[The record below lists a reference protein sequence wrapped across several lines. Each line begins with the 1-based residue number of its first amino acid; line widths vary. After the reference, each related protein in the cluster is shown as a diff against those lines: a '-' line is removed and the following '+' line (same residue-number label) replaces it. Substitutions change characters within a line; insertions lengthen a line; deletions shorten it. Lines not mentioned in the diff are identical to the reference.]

1 MKRLAITIA
10 VIFAFVSLNAGSV
23 EKYKQIRIFVPN
35 QATLDQVWATGI
47 DHEGA
52 TGKVGG
58 IMEFVAGEFEL
69 SELAR
74 AGIPYEVVI
83 DDLAKHYEQQMPRA
97 PVNALGF
104 GLGSMG
110 GHYTLQ
116 EVLLQLDSMRLLYPH
131 LISAR
136 DSIGRSQ
143 QGRAIWAVKIGSSQ
157 SAGKPEVLYTA
168 LHHAREPQ
176 GMMSVMYYMWWL
188 LENYATNPEAA
199 YLVNNRQQWFIPVVN
214 PDGYEHNRTTNPNG
228 GGMWRKNRRDN
239 GGGIYGVDLNRNY
252 GPYHMWNA
260 PNGGSST
267 SPSSETYR
275 GPAQFSE
282 PETQAI
288 DSFMRAH
295 NIKSCL
301 NYHTYGNYLIY
312 PWGYLSRE
320 NGDSLIYRDWAYD
333 MTAVNRFT
341 NGTDQQTVAYS
352 TRGNSDDYMFGDTTK
367 PITYTMTPEVG
378 TNDEGGF
385 WPPPTMILPL
395 AIKTLPMNKH
405 LAYVAGQFT
414 TVVAYAVQDAGG
426 NGFLNRGESFVLA
439 VRVKNKGRTPGNAV
453 SVLATSNLPSVQM
466 SATPIVI
473 NPGVQQELL
482 VQLSGTVAPNATEG
496 LPLHFYITL
505 TDAQGYQRID
515 TLRTFLGTPSLLFA
529 DSASSGT
536 SNWTTGSGWGL
547 TANAHTPPYA
557 FTDSPTGNYP
567 ANANNALTMV
577 SQINLTNYDYAQL
590 KFWTKWAI
598 EPTWDF
604 GTVEI
609 STNNGS
615 TWTALRTELSHP
627 GSARSASAQPAGSW
641 GFDSYTPG
649 GTWLEQS
656 VDLTA
661 YVNRQIKLR
670 FRMAAD
676 AGDQRDGFYVDDIR
690 LYGYTTS
697 APPPDTGIVV
707 QPSSFTF
714 AGATGR
720 IFVDSMKIKN
730 MTGSS
735 VSITLAE
742 SLASSGM
749 RLENV
754 RAGGSL
760 HVKELIQRLRPA
772 FRQTNITRASLQGSS
787 EPTDAPNAYTT
798 ILIDERGEMGLAAAD
813 IYRVQ
818 YQYRPSILGNFHD
831 FRIIMGPLADT
842 NVVII
847 LSIDTDQDFGTGRFP
862 TPLGVGPT
870 SRDIGSEREV
880 LIDASGIIVDSL
892 IGLGRIPAG
901 IVLSTEN
908 DTLTFVGLPFLLSIT
923 RDSVLT
929 ISTET
934 ATGGINANT
943 LSDPDRK
950 MNVGFVAAHLSPNSN
965 PFPDFAPAIGHGN
978 VGGETG
984 VSWLSENRA
993 SVTLA
998 SSESTFVRVTGLA
1011 ATSAGTSRANIFL
1024 HSSGRTPVS
1033 IPITMNVSA
1042 APLPSIR
1049 VSPGALRDT
1058 LVVGDSATHT
1068 LTVANLGAAPLNF
1081 LILDT
1086 ARTPWLSI
1094 SPLAGTV
1101 DSGLTTLI
1109 SVRMRSTGLQTDT
1122 TYSAMLF
1129 VVSNDPS
1136 SPTILLPATLRVR
1149 GTTSVTGMAGV
1160 PEAFAL
1166 YQNYPNPF
1174 SVTGGSLPVRQT
1186 GAFGGTAETN
1196 IRFDL
1201 PVHAFVT
1208 LKVFNLIGQEV
1219 ATIVNGELEAGRH
1232 SYQAGRALLGLS
1244 SGVYFYRLQ
1253 ARGATQNFTATRKL
1267 LLMK

>member
-1 MKRLAITIA
+1 MKRLSVTITIILTLVA
-10 VIFAFVSLNAGSV
+10 VNVGAV
-23 EKYKQIRIFVPN
+23 EKYKQVRIFIPN
-35 QATLDQVWATGI
+35 QSTLEQVWASGI

-58 IMEFVAGEFEL
+58 MMEFVADAFAL
-69 SELAR
+69 NSLAQS
-74 AGIPYEVVI
+74 GIQYEVVI
-83 DDLAKHYEQQMPRA
+83 DDLARYYEQRMTPG
-97 PVNALGF
+97 PYNALGF

-110 GHYTLQ
+110 GYYTLQ
-116 EVLLQLDSMRLLYPH
+116 EVLLQLDTMRLLYPQ
-131 LISAR
+131 LITVR

-143 QGRAIWAVKIGSSQ
+143 EGRAIWAVKIGSSQ

-214 PDGYEHNRTTNPNG
+214 PDGYEYNRTTNPNG
-228 GGMWRKNRRDN
+228 GGLWRKNRRNN

-267 SPSSETYR
+267 SPSSDTYR

-282 PETQAI
+282 PELQAI
-288 DSFMRAH
+288 DAFMRSH

-378 TNDEGGF
+378 TAEEGGF
-385 WPPPTMILPL
+385 WPPSTLILPL
-395 AIKTLPMNKH
+395 AVKTLPMNKH
-405 LAYVAGQFT
+405 LAYIAGQFT
-414 TVVAYAVQDAGG
+414 TVVSYTVQDAGG
-426 NGFLNRGESFVLA
+426 DGFLNRGESFVLMA
-439 VRVKNKGRTPGNAV
+439 RVKNKGLTPGNAV
-453 SVLATSNLPSVQM
+453 SVLATTSLPTVQM
-466 SATPIVI
+466 SATPVVI
-473 NPGVQQELL
+473 NPGVQQELQ
-482 VQLSGTVAPNATEG
+482 VSLSGTVAANATEG
-496 LPLHFYITL
+496 LPLEFFIVIT
-505 TDAQGYQRID
+505 DPQGYQKID
-515 TLRTFLGTPSLLFA
+515 TVRTFLGTPTVLFA
-529 DSASSGT
+529 DSANAGT
-536 SNWTTGSGWGL
+536 SNWTTGTGWGL

-557 FTDSPTGNYP
+557 FTDSPTGNYA
-567 ANANNALTMV
+567 ANANNPLTMV
-577 SQINLTNYDYAQL
+577 SQINLASYDYAQL

-604 GTVEI
+604 ATVEI

-615 TWTALRTELSHP
+615 SWTVLRTELSHP
-627 GSARSASAQPAGSW
+627 GSARSGSAQPAGSW

-656 VDLTA
+656 VNLSA

-676 AGDQRDGFYVDDIR
+676 GGDQRDGFYVDDIR
-690 LYGYTTS
+690 VYGYRTS

-707 QPSSFTF
+707 QPSSFLFSGT
-714 AGATGR
+714 TGR
-720 IFVDSMKIKN
+720 IFTDSVKIKN

-742 SLASSGM
+742 SVVTSA
-749 RLENV
+749 V
-754 RAGGSL
+754 RPTRVRGGTMPNI
-760 HVKELIQRLRPA
+760 HELIQRLRPA
-772 FRQTNITRASLQGSS
+772 FQRAGITRQSFQGSS
-787 EPTDAPNAYTT
+787 EPADGPQAYTT
-798 ILIDERGEMGLAAAD
+798 IITDERGETGLAAAD
-813 IYRVQ
+813 IFRVQ
-818 YQYRPSILGNFHD
+818 YQYRTSPLGNFHD
-831 FRIIMGPLADT
+831 FKIVMNTLPDT

-847 LSIDTDQDFGTGRFP
+847 LSIDTDQDFGTGSFP
-862 TPLGVGPT
+862 TPFGIGPT
-870 SRDIGSEREV
+870 SRDLGSEREV

-892 IGLGRIPAG
+892 IGFGRIPAG
-901 IVLSTEN
+901 VVLSTEN
-908 DTLTFVGLPFLLSIT
+908 DTLTVVGLPFLLSIS

-934 ATGGINANT
+934 FTGGINATSLN
-943 LSDPDRK
+943 DPDRK
-950 MNVGFVAAHLSPNSN
+950 MNLGVVATRISQNGN
-965 PFPDFAPAIGHGN
+965 PFPDFAPAVGHGN

-984 VSWLSENRA
+984 VSWLSENRT
-993 SVTLA
+993 SLTLA
-998 SSESTFVRVTGLA
+998 SNESTFVRIRALA
-1011 ATSAGTSRANIFL
+1011 ATPPGVSRASVVL
-1024 HSSGRTPVS
+1024 RSSGRAPLAIPV
-1033 IPITMNVSA
+1033 TMNVSA

-1049 VSPGALRDT
+1049 VSPTAIRDT
-1058 LVVGDSATHT
+1058 LIVGDSVTNT
-1068 LTVANLGAAPLNF
+1068 LTVANVGAGTLNF
-1081 LILDT
+1081 LVLDT

-1094 SPLAGTV
+1094 SPLGGTL
-1101 DSGLTTLI
+1101 DSGLTTNV
-1109 SVRMRSTGLQTDT
+1109 SVHVRSAGLRAET

-1129 VVSNDPS
+1129 VIGNDPS
-1136 SPTILLPATLRVR
+1136 SPTTPIPVSLRVR
-1149 GTTSVTGMAGV
+1149 GTTSVRGSEAI
-1160 PEAFAL
+1160 PRAFAL
-1166 YQNYPNPF
+1166 HQNYPNPF
-1174 SVTGGSLPVRQT
+1174 NP
-1186 GAFGGTAETN
+1186 ETN
-1196 IRFDL
+1196 ISFDL
-1201 PVHAFVT
+1201 PVNAFVT

-1219 ATIVNGELEAGRH
+1219 ATIVSGELEAGKH
-1232 SYQAGRALLGLS
+1232 SYTIGKEKLGMS

-1253 ARGATQNFTATRKL
+1253 ARGSEAQSFVATRKL
-1267 LLMK
+1267 ILLK

>member
-1 MKRLAITIA
+1 MKRLTMTFI
-10 VIFAFVSLNAGSV
+10 VIFAFVSLNAGTA

-35 QATLDQVWATGI
+35 QSVLEEVLATGI

-52 TGKVGG
+52 SGKVGG
-58 IMEFVAGEFEL
+58 MMEFVAGEFEL
-69 SELAR
+69 NALAR
-74 AGIPYEVVI
+74 AGLHYEVVI
-83 DDLAKHYEQQMPRA
+83 DDLAQHYERQLTSGPN
-97 PVNALGF
+97 NALGF

-116 EVLLQLDSMRLLYPH
+116 EVLLQLDTMRLLYPQ
-131 LISAR
+131 LITVR

-199 YLVNNRQQWFIPVVN
+199 YLVDNRQHWFIPVVN
-214 PDGYEHNRTTNPNG
+214 PDGYEYNRMTNPNG

-267 SPSSETYR
+267 SPSSDTYR

-288 DSFMRAH
+288 DAFMRAH
-295 NIKSCL
+295 NIKACL
-301 NYHTYGNYLIY
+301 NFHTYGNYLIY

-378 TNDEGGF
+378 TSNEGGF
-385 WPPPTMILPL
+385 WPPSTMILPL
-395 AIKTLPMNKH
+395 AIKTLAMNKH
-405 LAYVAGQFT
+405 LAYIAGQFT
-414 TVVAYAVQDAGG
+414 TVVSYEIQDAGG
-426 NGFLNRGESFVLA
+426 NGFLNRGESFVLMA
-439 VRVKNKGRTPGNAV
+439 RVKNKGLSPANAV
-453 SVLATSNLPSVQM
+453 SVVATSNLPTVQM
-466 SATPIVI
+466 SSTPVVI
-473 NPGVQQELL
+473 SPGVQQELQ
-482 VQLSGTVAPNATEG
+482 VNLSGTVASNATEG
-496 LPLHFYITL
+496 IPLHFYISI
-505 TDAQGYQRID
+505 TDAQGYRKID
-515 TLRTFLGTPSLLFA
+515 TLRAFLGTPTVLFA
-529 DSASSGT
+529 DSANSGT
-536 SNWTTGSGWGL
+536 SNWTTGAGWGL

-557 FTDSPTGNYP
+557 FTDSPTGNYS
-567 ANANNALTMV
+567 ANTNNSLTMV
-577 SQINLTNYDYAQL
+577 SQINLTSFDHAQV

-615 TWTALRTELSHP
+615 SWTVLRTELSHP
-627 GSARSASAQPAGSW
+627 GSARSGSAQPAGSW

-676 AGDQRDGFYVDDIR
+676 AGDERDGFYVDDIR
-690 LYGYTTS
+690 VYGYTTS

-707 QPSSFTF
+707 QPSSFQFIGT
-714 AGATGR
+714 TGR
-720 IFVDSMKIKN
+720 MFVDSVKIKN

-742 SLASSGM
+742 SVVTSGM
-749 RLENV
+749 NAENV
-754 RAGGSL
+754 RTSSAMN
-760 HVKELIQRLRPA
+760 VKQLIHDLRPA
-772 FRQTNITRASLQGSS
+772 FQRVHVTRALLQGSN
-787 EPTDAPNAYTT
+787 EPASGPTAYTT
-798 ILIDERGEMGLAAAD
+798 ILTDERGEMGLGAAD
-813 IYRVQ
+813 VYRVQ
-818 YQYRPSILGNFHD
+818 YQYRTSPLGSFHD
-831 FRIIMGPLADT
+831 FKIVMGALTDT
-842 NVVII
+842 NVVIL

-901 IVLSTEN
+901 VVLSTEN
-908 DTLTFVGLPFLLSIT
+908 DTLTVVGLPFLLSIT

-950 MNVGFVAAHLSPNSN
+950 MNVGVVATHISQNSN

-984 VSWLSENRA
+984 VSWLSQSRT

-998 SSESTFVRVTGLA
+998 SSDSTFVRLTALA
-1011 ATSAGTSRANIFL
+1011 ATPAGVSQAAISL
-1024 HSSGRTPVS
+1024 QSPGRLPAT
-1033 IPITMNVSA
+1033 IPITMSVSA
-1042 APLPSIR
+1042 APVPSIR
-1049 VSPGALRDT
+1049 VSPTAIRDT
-1058 LVVGDSATHT
+1058 LVVGDSVTNT

-1094 SPLAGTV
+1094 APLAGTL
-1101 DSGLTTLI
+1101 DSGLTTLV
-1109 SVRMRSTGLQTDT
+1109 SVRVHSAGLRTDT
-1122 TYSAMLF
+1122 TYSATVF

-1136 SPTILLPATLRVR
+1136 APTTSVPVSLRVR
-1149 GTTSVTGMAGV
+1149 GTTSVSGIEGL
-1160 PEAFAL
+1160 PEAFGL
-1166 YQNYPNPF
+1166 HQNYPNPF
-1174 SVTGGSLPVRQT
+1174 NP
-1186 GAFGGTAETN
+1186 ETN
-1196 IRFDL
+1196 ISFDL
-1201 PVHAFVT
+1201 PVDAYVT

-1219 ATIVNGELEAGRH
+1219 ATIVTGELEAGRH
-1232 SYQAGRALLGLS
+1232 AYTVGKLMQGLS

-1253 ARGATQNFTATRKL
+1253 AKGKFPGVTESFVATRKL
-1267 LLMK
+1267 ILLR